1 MVHLSPSWNGLHAI
15 IVHFPIVLLLI
26 APLFVIVG
34 LALRS
39 AKGRPFLMSA
49 LAFMMLGTATIFIAA
64 ATGEVVMKAV
74 GSAPAVRVALEQ
86 HRGLAGTTHE
96 LFAMLTVS
104 FAAMLFV
111 PRLLGH
117 ELESWVSTAL
127 LAVFLVFYATGALF
141 LVNTVHHG
149 GLLVHQLGHNA
160 AATVSVPIEE
170 LRQ

>member
-34 LALRS
+34 LALPS
-39 AKGRPFLMSA
+39 AKGRPFLVSA
-49 LAFMMLGTATIFIAA
+49 LAFMMLGTATVFIAA
-64 ATGEVVMKAV
+64 ATGEAMTKAI
-74 GSAPAVRVALEQ
+74 GSTPDIRAALEQ
-86 HRGLAGTTHE
+86 HRGLAGTTQE
-96 LFAMLTVS
+96 LFAMLTLA
-104 FAAMLFV
+104 FAALLYV
-111 PRLLGH
+111 PRLLRN
-117 ELESWVSTAL
+117 ELESWVNTAL
-127 LAVFLVFYATGALF
+127 LTVFLVFYATGALF

-160 AATVSVPIEE
+160 AVTVSVPIKE